1 MFFIIFSAEL
11 IFLFIA
17 SRFIV
22 KMFSSFLLR
31 FTKSKKIT
39 IWILSL
45 LFLPG
50 TFIHELSHYVSA
62 LSLFVNVGKFNLTPR
77 IEVEHVTLGSVHIEK
92 TDPIRRFLIG
102 ASPFLFGMIIICAVP
117 FYIFRNE
124 NSIFP
129 PDNVFKISIIIFTS
143 YFLFTVANSMFSS
156 KKDMEGSLV
165 LLIFL
170 AVIAVG
176 LRFAGIEFEA
186 VLISLVLENENVFKN
201 LSILLLPSVI
211 IDFMIVALGSRVKE

>member
-1 MFFIIFSAEL
+1 MDTFTS
-11 IFLFIA
+11 
-17 SRFIV
+17 
-22 KMFSSFLLR
+22 FSSR
-31 FTKSKKIT
+31 
-39 IWILSL
+39 
-45 LFLPG
+45 

-143 YFLFTVANSMFSS
+143 YFLLRLPTACSRA
-156 KKDMEGSLV
+156 KKIWREVWYS
-165 LLIFL
+165 
-170 AVIAVG
+170 
-176 LRFAGIEFEA
+176 
-186 VLISLVLENENVFKN
+186 
-201 LSILLLPSVI
+201 
-211 IDFMIVALGSRVKE
+211 